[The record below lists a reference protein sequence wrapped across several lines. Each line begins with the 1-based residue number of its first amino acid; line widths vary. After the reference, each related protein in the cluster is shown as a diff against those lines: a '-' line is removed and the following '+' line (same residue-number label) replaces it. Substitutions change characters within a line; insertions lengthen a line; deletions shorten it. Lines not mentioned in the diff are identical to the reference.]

1 MRTHVNLKAAALSKV
16 IGLTV
21 LAIAIGCFGYRWHRA
36 VSAQSPTDGV
46 NRERPEAVAHGKI
59 LFTRFVTGDT
69 CPIVGGVRTPY
80 IPKVFIVDSNSAG
93 SETCLGMCT
102 DASDSR
108 DGQDAA
114 WSPDRSTIAFTRL
127 GEIWLMNADGSNQR
141 RIASGG
147 VTGGN
152 ATFSSDGTKIAFT
165 KICASCWIGRPQ
177 VIQWT

>member
-1 MRTHVNLKAAALSKV
+1 MKTTKTTTKTGAL
-16 IGLTV
+16 GLAIALAI
-21 LAIAIGCFGYRWHRA
+21 LAIAIASFSYGWHRV
-36 VSAQSPTDGV
+36 VSAQSPGDSA
-46 NRERPEAVAHGKI
+46 NPDSPQAVAHGKI
-59 LFTRFVTGDT
+59 LFTRFVNG
-69 CPIVGGVRTPY
+69 IA
-80 IPKVFIVDSNSAG
+80 KVFIVDSSSVG

-114 WSPDRSTIAFTRL
+114 WSPDGNTIAFTRL

-165 KICASCWIGRPQ
+165 KKCASCSNQ
-177 VIQWT
+177 